1 MGQPTVDI
9 CLGKSF
15 LSQRDQDGWPTHLS
29 VVLRQVLA
37 DPFSLAGSSWPPAFW
52 WFGTWVS
59 LTSCF
64 VLIACV
70 PPHHLLIVSWC
81 QGLGNFTRNQTHCW
95 PFTEV
100 SVEATRVDLLSQNCH
115 TRSSRG
121 PIENG
126 SGVLWAFLLTRCVL
140 RSSCLAKYILLP
152 EQEWPGLPLVYS
164 QVVLMSTACDR
175 EAGSNPSLSH
185 RLTLQSF
192 RRHISELLALM
203 IGALYAFM
211 SLQAIWITTI
221 TIYIT

>member
-1 MGQPTVDI
+1 MD
-9 CLGKSF
+9 LG
-15 LSQRDQDGWPTHLS
+15 L
-29 VVLRQVLA
+29 
-37 DPFSLAGSSWPPAFW
+37 
-52 WFGTWVS
+52 
-59 LTSCF
+59 
-64 VLIACV
+64 
-70 PPHHLLIVSWC
+70 
-81 QGLGNFTRNQTHCW
+81 
-95 PFTEV
+95 
-100 SVEATRVDLLSQNCH
+100 
-115 TRSSRG
+115 
-121 PIENG
+121 
-126 SGVLWAFLLTRCVL
+126 LWAFLLTRCVL
-140 RSSCLAKYILLP
+140 RSSCLVKYILLP